1 MLSKQWQEDLVA
13 KGKAPKA
20 PRPKAP
26 PKAISGKR
34 SAQVSKA
41 KLSPGGAS
49 IGSMSSGWSKQA
61 RRAPW
66 VAGQSMNIHP
76 GNPEAISRYRH
87 SKKFVAR
94 TKKVIRPRVRKYRKP
109 ETPK

>member
-1 MLSKQWQEDLVA
+1 MTK
-13 KGKAPKA
+13 K
-20 PRPKAP
+20 
-26 PKAISGKR
+26 
-34 SAQVSKA
+34 VSKPKSPKTPKNPSSA
-41 KLSPGGAS
+41 KFRKPKTN
-49 IGSMSSGWSKQA
+49 SSTATVSTMDTMEWSKQA

-94 TKKVIRPRVRKYRKP
+94 TKKVIRPRVRKYRSPKP
-109 ETPK
+109 PK